1 MRVVVQGVTE
11 LKFSEREAQSIGGE
25 RRFPR
30 KERVLKVLLMEK
42 PIIRLVTCG
51 SVDDGK
57 STLIGR
63 LLVETDS
70 VPDDTIDA
78 AKSVRRSGSTIR
90 AGEIDF
96 SLLTDGLEAEREQ
109 GITIDVAYRS
119 MNLLNGRRL
128 IIADAP
134 GHEQYTR
141 NMAVAASRS
150 DIALVL
156 IDATR
161 GIRTQTLRHLTICS
175 LMGVTKIAV
184 VINKLDGVGYSEQVY
199 NQIREG
205 LVQTVERLEITSLQ
219 FIPVSALA
227 GDNVVYSTGAMPW
240 YCGPTLL
247 EYIQEWDI
255 QNAGEN
261 LPRLNVQM
269 ISRAKNFRGLAG
281 TVVGGKFSVGDE
293 VAVLPSKKT
302 AKISQISTFGGDL
315 LSAEDGHAVTL
326 VLEPEV
332 DATRGDIVELSTKSS
347 TPADRFATTLVW
359 LGEADLIHSK
369 SYFLISG
376 STQVPAIVTNVKYV
390 LNINNGEHD
399 AARVLKTNEIGVV
412 ELATDAPIGLI
423 SYGQNRFKGNFI
435 LVDRGTMNTVGA
447 GMVTHALRRSANIS
461 EHHYELD
468 REARAKQKNQRA
480 KVVWLTGL
488 SGSGKS
494 SIANALEKKLFSLG
508 MHSYVLD
515 GDNMR
520 LGLNKDLGFT
530 REDRAENV
538 RRVSEVAHVL
548 YDAGLITIVALV
560 SPYAA
565 DRSQARALFPESD
578 FAEVWVNTPT
588 EVCAQRDPKRLYIKA
603 ASGELP
609 NLTGVGQEYQAPEEP
624 ILTLDGTVELD
635 LNVKILVDRIFGS

>member
-1 MRVVVQGVTE
+1 
-11 LKFSEREAQSIGGE
+11 
-25 RRFPR
+25 
-30 KERVLKVLLMEK
+30 MEK

-70 VPDDTIDA
+70 VPDDTVDA
-78 AKSVRRSGSTIR
+78 AKSVRRSGSTIK

-141 NMAVAASRS
+141 NMAVAASRA
-150 DIALVL
+150 DISLVL
-156 IDATR
+156 VDATR

-184 VINKLDGVGYSEQVY
+184 VINKLDGVDYSQKVFSDIQV
-199 NQIREG
+199 G
-205 LVQTVERLEITSLQ
+205 LQETIERLEIQNIQ
-219 FIPVSALA
+219 FVPVSALA
-227 GDNVVYSTGAMPW
+227 GDNVVYGTANMPW
-240 YCGPTLL
+240 YDGPTLL
-247 EYIQEWDI
+247 EYIQEWDEEVMGDN
-255 QNAGEN
+255 Q
-261 LPRLNVQM
+261 PRLNVQM
-269 ISRAKNFRGLAG
+269 ISRAENFRGLAG
-281 TVVGGKFSVGDE
+281 TVVGGEFEVGDE
-293 VAVLPSKKT
+293 VTVLPSKKT
-302 AKISQISTFGGDL
+302 ATLSQILTFDGSL
-315 LSAEDGHAVTL
+315 QSAEDGRAVTL
-326 VLEPEV
+326 VLEPDV
-332 DATRGDIVELSTKSS
+332 DATRGDIIELASKATS
-347 TPADRFATTLVW
+347 PADRFTATVVW
-359 LGEADLIHSK
+359 LGESDLIHSK

-376 STQVPAIVTNVKYV
+376 STQVPAIVTSIRHV

-399 AARVLKTNEIGVV
+399 AARILKTNEIGVV
-412 ELATDAPIGLI
+412 ELATDAPIALI
-423 SYGQNRFKGNFI
+423 PYKQNRFKGNFI
-435 LVDRGTMNTVGA
+435 LVDRATMNTVGA

-461 EHHYELD
+461 EHHYEID
-468 REARAKQKNQRA
+468 REARASQKNQRA
-480 KVVWLTGL
+480 KVIWLTGL

-515 GDNMR
+515 GDNLR

-538 RRVSEVAHVL
+538 RRVSEVAHNL
-548 YDAGLITIVALV
+548 YEAGLITIVALV
-560 SPYAA
+560 SPYSA
-565 DRSQARALFPESD
+565 DREQAKSLFPDGD
-578 FAEVWVNTPT
+578 FAEVWVKTPA
-588 EVCAQRDPKRLYIKA
+588 EVCAERDPKGLYKKA
-603 ASGELP
+603 AAGELP
-609 NLTGVGQEYQAPEEP
+609 NLTGVGQDYEAPETAQ
-624 ILTLDGTVELD
+624 IVLDGTDSVESNVEL
-635 LNVKILVDRIFGS
+635 LLEICKG

>member
-1 MRVVVQGVTE
+1 
-11 LKFSEREAQSIGGE
+11 
-25 RRFPR
+25 
-30 KERVLKVLLMEK
+30 MEK
-42 PIIRLVTCG
+42 PIIRLVACG

-70 VPDDTIDA
+70 VPDDTVDA
-78 AKSVRRSGSTIR
+78 AKSVRRSGSTIK

-156 IDATR
+156 VDATR

-184 VINKLDGVGYSEQVY
+184 VINKLDGADYSEQVY
-199 NQIREG
+199 KDIQEG
-205 LVQTVERLEITSLQ
+205 LKETIERLEIKKIQ
-219 FIPVSALA
+219 FVPVSALA
-227 GDNVVYSTGAMPW
+227 GDNVVYGTENMPW
-240 YCGPTLL
+240 YQGPTLL
-247 EYIQEWDI
+247 EYIQEWDVEDS
-255 QNAGEN
+255 GEN

-269 ISRAKNFRGLAG
+269 ISRAENFRGVAG
-281 TVVGGKFSVGDE
+281 TIIGGSFSVGDE

-302 AKISQISTFGGDL
+302 AKIGQISTFDGDL
-315 LSAEDGHAVTL
+315 QSAEDGKAVTL
-326 VLEPEV
+326 VLEPDV
-332 DATRGDIVELSTKSS
+332 DATRGDVIELAAKTSS
-347 TPADRFATTLVW
+347 PADRFAANIVW
-359 LGEADLIHSK
+359 LGEKDLIHSK

-376 STQVPAIVTNVKYV
+376 STQVPAIVTNIRHV
-390 LNINNGEHD
+390 LNINNGEQD

-412 ELATDAPIGLI
+412 ELAADAPIALVP
-423 SYGQNRFKGNFI
+423 YKQNRFKGNFI
-435 LVDRGTMNTVGA
+435 LADRATMNTVGA

-461 EHHYELD
+461 EHHYEID
-468 REARAKQKNQRA
+468 RDARASQKNQKAR
-480 KVVWLTGL
+480 VLWLTGL

-494 SIANALEKKLFSLG
+494 TIANALEKRLFALG
-508 MHSYVLD
+508 KHAYVLD

-538 RRVSEVAHVL
+538 RRVSEVAHNL

-560 SPYAA
+560 SPYSE
-565 DRSQARALFPESD
+565 DRNQAKALFPEGD
-578 FAEVWVNTPT
+578 FVEVWIKTPA
-588 EVCAQRDPKRLYIKA
+588 EVCAERDPKGLYKKA

-609 NLTGVGQEYQAPEEP
+609 NLTGVGQDYEAPENAE
-624 ILTLDGTVELD
+624 LTLDGTTPIEENVESL
-635 LNVKILVDRIFGS
+635 LGKFFT

>member
-1 MRVVVQGVTE
+1 
-11 LKFSEREAQSIGGE
+11 
-25 RRFPR
+25 
-30 KERVLKVLLMEK
+30 MEK

-70 VPDDTIDA
+70 VPDDTVDA
-78 AKSVRRSGSTIR
+78 AKSVRRSGSTIK

-141 NMAVAASRS
+141 NMAVAASRA

-156 IDATR
+156 VDATR

-184 VINKLDGVGYSEQVY
+184 VLNKLDGVDYSEQVFKDT
-199 NQIREG
+199 QEG
-205 LVQTVERLEITSLQ
+205 LKETIERLEITNIQ
-219 FIPVSALA
+219 FVPVSALA
-227 GDNVVYSTGAMPW
+227 GDNVVYGTEKMPW
-240 YCGPTLL
+240 YRGPTLL
-247 EYIQEWDI
+247 QYIQEWDV
-255 QNAGEN
+255 QDAGEN
-261 LPRLNVQM
+261 LPRLGVQM
-269 ISRAKNFRGLAG
+269 ISRADNFRGLAG
-281 TVVGGKFSVGDE
+281 TVVGGKFTVGDE

-302 AKISQISTFGGDL
+302 AKISQISTFDGDL
-315 LSAEDGHAVTL
+315 LIADDGRAVTL
-326 VLEPEV
+326 VLEPDV
-332 DATRGDIVELSTKSS
+332 DATRGDVIELAAKAS
-347 TPADRFATTLVW
+347 TPADRFAATVVW
-359 LGEADLIHSK
+359 LGETDLIHSK

-376 STQVPAIVTNVKYV
+376 STQVPAIVTNIRHV

-399 AARVLKTNEIGVV
+399 AARTLKTNEIGVV
-412 ELATDAPIGLI
+412 ELATDAPIALVP
-423 SYGQNRFKGNFI
+423 YKQNRFKGNFI
-435 LVDRGTMNTVGA
+435 LVDRATMNTVGA
-447 GMVTHALRRSANIS
+447 GMVTHALRRSANVS
-461 EHHYELD
+461 EHHYEID
-468 REARAKQKNQRA
+468 RDARAAQKNQKA
-480 KVVWLTGL
+480 KVLWLTGL

-494 SIANALEKKLFSLG
+494 TIANALEKKLFSMG
-508 MHSYVLD
+508 MHAYVLD

-538 RRVSEVAHVL
+538 RRVSEVAHSL
-548 YDAGLITIVALV
+548 YDAGLIVIVALV
-560 SPYAA
+560 SPYAS
-565 DRSQARALFPESD
+565 DRAQAKAIFPSED
-578 FAEVWVNTPT
+578 FTEVWVKTPA
-588 EVCAQRDPKRLYIKA
+588 EVCAERDPKGLYKKA
-603 ASGELP
+603 AAGELP
-609 NLTGVGQEYQAPEEP
+609 NLTGVGQEYEAPVSAEL
-624 ILTLDGTVELD
+624 ILDGT
-635 LNVKILVDRIFGS
+635 LNIESNVDTVIHALGF

>member
-1 MRVVVQGVTE
+1 
-11 LKFSEREAQSIGGE
+11 
-25 RRFPR
+25 
-30 KERVLKVLLMEK
+30 MEK

-70 VPDDTIDA
+70 VPDDTVDA
-78 AKSVRRSGSTIR
+78 AKSVRRSGSTIK

-141 NMAVAASRS
+141 NMAVAASRA

-156 IDATR
+156 VDATR

-184 VINKLDGVGYSEQVY
+184 VINKLDGVDYSR
-199 NQIREG
+199 QIFTEIQEG
-205 LVQTVERLEITSLQ
+205 LKETIERLEIPNIA

-227 GDNVVYSTGAMPW
+227 GDNVVHETEAMPW
-240 YCGPTLL
+240 YGGPTLL
-247 EYIQEWDI
+247 EYIQKWDVEE
-255 QNAGEN
+255 ASEN

-269 ISRAKNFRGLAG
+269 ISRAENFRGLSG
-281 TVVGGKFSVGDE
+281 TIVGGKFFIGDE

-302 AKISQISTFGGDL
+302 AKISRLYTFGGDL
-315 LSAEDGHAVTL
+315 KSAEDGKAVTL
-326 VLEPEV
+326 VLEPDI
-332 DATRGDIVELSTKSS
+332 DATRGDVIELATKATS
-347 TPADRFATTLVW
+347 PADRFAASIVW
-359 LGEADLIHSK
+359 LGESDLIHAK
-369 SYFLISG
+369 SYHLISG
-376 STQVPAIVTNVKYV
+376 STQVPAMVTTIKHS
-390 LNINNGEHD
+390 LNITNGEHD
-399 AARVLKTNEIGVV
+399 PARVLKTNEIGVV
-412 ELATDAPIGLI
+412 ELATDAPIALT
-423 SYGQNRFKGNFI
+423 SYKQNRFKGNFI
-435 LVDRGTMNTVGA
+435 LVDRVTMETVGA
-447 GMVTHALRRSANIS
+447 GMVIHALRRSANIS
-461 EHHYELD
+461 EHQYEID
-468 REARAKQKNQRA
+468 RDTRAAQKNQKS
-480 KVVWLTGL
+480 KVIWLTGL

-494 SIANALEKKLFSLG
+494 TIANALEKTLFALG

-515 GDNMR
+515 GDNLR

-538 RRVSEVAHVL
+538 RRVSEVAYNL
-548 YDAGLITIVALV
+548 YQAGLVTIVSLV
-560 SPYAA
+560 SPYAE
-565 DRSQARALFPESD
+565 DRNQAKALFPEGD
-578 FAEVWVNTPT
+578 FAEVWVKTPA
-588 EVCAQRDPKRLYIKA
+588 EICAQRDPKGLYKKA
-603 ASGELP
+603 AAGELP
-609 NLTGVGQEYQAPEEP
+609 NLTGVGQVYEAPESADL
-624 ILTLDGTVELD
+624 ILDGTVNIEQNLEL
-635 LNVKILVDRIFGS
+635 LLKTLFN

>member
-1 MRVVVQGVTE
+1 
-11 LKFSEREAQSIGGE
+11 
-25 RRFPR
+25 
-30 KERVLKVLLMEK
+30 MEK
-42 PIIRLVTCG
+42 PIIRLLTCG

-70 VPDDTIDA
+70 VPNDTVDA
-78 AKSVRRSGSTIR
+78 AKSVRRSGSTIK

-141 NMAVAASRS
+141 NMAVAASRA

-156 IDATR
+156 VDATR

-175 LMGVTKIAV
+175 LMAVTKIAV
-184 VINKLDGVGYSEQVY
+184 VINKLDGVDYSEQVFKD
-199 NQIREG
+199 IEEG
-205 LVQTVERLEITSLQ
+205 LSETIKRLEITTIQ
-219 FIPVSALA
+219 FVPVSALA
-227 GDNVVYSTGAMPW
+227 GDNVVFGTENMPW
-240 YCGPTLL
+240 YNGPTLL
-247 EYIQEWDI
+247 EYIQEWEVQDG
-255 QNAGEN
+255 GEN

-269 ISRAKNFRGLAG
+269 ISRAENFRGLAG
-281 TVVGGKFSVGDE
+281 TVVGGEFSVGDE

-302 AKISQISTFGGDL
+302 ARISRIATFDGDL
-315 LSAEDGHAVTL
+315 GKAKDGKAVTL
-326 VLEPEV
+326 ELKPDV
-332 DATRGDIVELSTKSS
+332 DASRGDMIELAAQASVT
-347 TPADRFATTLVW
+347 ADRFAASVVW
-359 LGEADLIHSK
+359 LGETDLIHSK

-376 STQVPAIVTNVKYV
+376 STQVPAIVTNLRHV

-412 ELATDAPIGLI
+412 ELATDAPIALVP
-423 SYGQNRFKGNFI
+423 YKQNRFKGNFI
-435 LVDRGTMNTVGA
+435 LVDRATMNTVGA

-461 EHHYELD
+461 EHHYEID
-468 REARAKQKNQRA
+468 REARAIQKNQKA
-480 KVVWLTGL
+480 KVIWLTGL

-494 SIANALEKKLFSLG
+494 TIANALEKKLFSAG
-508 MHSYVLD
+508 MHSYVVD

-538 RRVSEVAHVL
+538 RRVSEVAHTL

-560 SPYAA
+560 SPYAE
-565 DRSQARALFPESD
+565 DRNQAKSLFPGGD
-578 FAEVWVNTPT
+578 FAEVWVKTPA
-588 EVCAQRDPKRLYIKA
+588 EICAERDPKGLYKKA
-603 ASGELP
+603 AAGELP
-609 NLTGVGQEYQAPEEP
+609 NLTGIGQEYEDPTGAD
-624 ILTLDGTVELD
+624 LVLDGAQELD
-635 LNVKILVDRIFGS
+635 ENLARILSGLFPEIS

>member
-1 MRVVVQGVTE
+1 
-11 LKFSEREAQSIGGE
+11 
-25 RRFPR
+25 
-30 KERVLKVLLMEK
+30 MEK

-70 VPDDTIDA
+70 VPDDTVDA
-78 AKSVRRSGSTIR
+78 AKSVRRSGSTIK

-141 NMAVAASRS
+141 NMAVAASRA

-156 IDATR
+156 VDATR

-184 VINKLDGVGYSEQVY
+184 VVNKLDGAGYSQQVFEK
-199 NQIREG
+199 IKKG
-205 LVQTVERLEITSLQ
+205 LEETIARLEITNIE
-219 FIPVSALA
+219 FIPLSALA
-227 GDNVVYSTGAMPW
+227 GDNVVYGSENMPW
-240 YCGPTLL
+240 YQGPTLL

-255 QNAGEN
+255 EDAGEN
-261 LPRLNVQM
+261 RPRLGVQM
-269 ISRAKNFRGLAG
+269 ISRAENFRGLAG
-281 TVVGGKFSVGDE
+281 TIIGGKFAVGDE

-302 AKISQISTFGGDL
+302 ARISQISTFDGDIR
-315 LSAEDGHAVTL
+315 SANDGRAVTL
-326 VLEPEV
+326 VLEPDV
-332 DATRGDIVELSTKSS
+332 DATRGDVIELAAKAS
-347 TPADRFATTLVW
+347 TPADRFAATVVW
-359 LGEADLIHSK
+359 LGETDLINSK

-376 STQVPAIVTNVKYV
+376 STQVPAIITNIRYV
-390 LNINNGEHD
+390 LNINSGEHE
-399 AARVLKTNEIGVV
+399 AAKTLKTNEIGVV
-412 ELATDAPIGLI
+412 ELATDAPIALTP
-423 SYGQNRFKGNFI
+423 YRQNRFSGNFI
-435 LVDRGTMNTVGA
+435 LVDRATMNTVGA
-447 GMVTHALRRSANIS
+447 GMVIHALRRSANIS
-461 EHHYELD
+461 EHHYEID
-468 REARAKQKNQRA
+468 RDARAAQKNQKA
-480 KVVWLTGL
+480 KVIWLTGL

-494 SIANALEKKLFSLG
+494 TIANALEKKLFSLG
-508 MHSYVLD
+508 LHAYVLD

-538 RRVSEVAHVL
+538 RRVSEVALTL
-548 YDAGLITIVALV
+548 YDAGLIVIVALV
-560 SPYAA
+560 SPYAD
-565 DRSQARALFPESD
+565 DRAQAKALFPDGD
-578 FAEVWVNTPT
+578 FAEVWVRTPA
-588 EVCAQRDPKRLYIKA
+588 EVCAARDPKGLYKKA

-609 NLTGVGQEYQAPEEP
+609 NLTGLGQEYELPLAANL
-624 ILTLDGTVELD
+624 ILDGRQSIQESENQLMSF
-635 LNVKILVDRIFGS
+635 LFPQ